1 MATISHKNVQMAA
14 IGSGV
19 ICLLANLITSLK
31 LFWQVGSFN
40 ISDFIIILAL
50 GSLFAIV
57 IGGLSLA
64 MSLFLANCS
73 VYIAYVVAGVT
84 GIIGV
89 YLWLFS
95 AGFWLFG
102 RLTENLS
109 IPTWQGWFSGSV
121 AGMLSLVTFLTF
133 FKKYPSPEHQRTRV
147 RLFYFIVT
155 VITVYLTSC
164 ASIYFFR
171 SLMLP

>member
-1 MATISHKNVQMAA
+1 MATISHKKVRKAA

-19 ICLLANLITSLK
+19 ICLLANLITSSV

-40 ISDFIIILAL
+40 IRDFIVILAL

-57 IGGLSLA
+57 IGGLGLV
-64 MSLFLANCS
+64 MSPFLANWP
-73 VYIAYVVAGVT
+73 VFIAYAVAGVT
-84 GIIGV
+84 GIVTV

-102 RLTENLS
+102 GLTENLS
-109 IPTWQGWFSGSV
+109 IPTWQGWFSGSI

-133 FKKYPSPEHQRTRV
+133 FKKYPSPENRRTRA
-147 RLFYFIVT
+147 RLFCFIVT

-171 SLMLP
+171 GLIRP